1 METHDT
7 QPEHQVQD
15 AEYLR
20 LLGYPP
26 GHEPGAR
33 VRELMAWARAWYGEH
48 GRPWVYLRRVEY
60 RENGERLRLDGVEFD
75 SRRLHEH
82 LRQHDARSAVLL
94 AVSAGREC
102 EEHARAL
109 WEQGRPDEYF
119 FLEIFGSAVVE
130 DLVART
136 SGRICDLAGPQGLM
150 AIRHYSPG
158 YTGWDVAEQNKLFHL
173 ISQGMSGSFP
183 GPLEVLSSGM
193 LRPKKSLLA
202 VFGLA
207 PTNGQVAPDAR
218 ATPCENCGFSPC
230 RYRRA
235 PYRHAAGPVSGR
247 PKVRPETG
255 PAPPRYTVNARA
267 LRKWA
272 TERVSLTPQADGTL
286 EAVFR
291 FDGTTCSHQPLA
303 FDYRVRLS
311 RPADGH
317 VILDSSCRPAPDDEG
332 HKLTCSYLA
341 DAGDHLREIAADR
354 PLLGRP
360 LDEVFAW
367 SRETAPAGCHCAAAS
382 RAHKWGLALEAIHY
396 ALGIRRDGTTES
408 REDDAAHDRLSPAIP
423 TNSP

>member
-1 METHDT
+1 MEIHDT
-7 QPEHQVQD
+7 QPDYQVQD
-15 AEYLR
+15 AEFLR
-20 LLGYPP
+20 LLGYPA

-48 GRPWVYLRRVEY
+48 GRPWVYLRRVEFQTDA
-60 RENGERLRLDGVEFD
+60 EQLRLDGVAFD
-75 SRRLHEH
+75 SPRLHEH

-109 WEQGRPDEYF
+109 WNEGKPDEYF

-136 SGRICDLAGPQGLM
+136 SGRVCDLAAPEGLM

-158 YTGWDVAEQNKLFHL
+158 YTGWDVSEQPKLLSL
-173 ISQGMSGSFP
+173 IARGMSASFP

-207 PTNGQVAPDAR
+207 PASARLSAAATDAP
-218 ATPCENCGFSPC
+218 CVNCSFAPC

-235 PYRHAAGPVSGR
+235 PYRHDVGPVSDRTPGGQSQA
-247 PKVRPETG
+247 G
-255 PAPPRYTVNARA
+255 PAAPRYTVNARA

-272 TERVSLTPQADGTL
+272 AERISLTPQADGSL

-311 RPADGH
+311 GPVSGN
-317 VILDSSCRPAPDDEG
+317 VILETSCVPAPDDEG

-341 DAGDHLREIAADR
+341 DGTDHLREIASDR

-360 LDEVFAW
+360 LDEVFTWART
-367 SRETAPAGCHCAAAS
+367 SAPSGCHCAPDS
-382 RAHKWGLALEAIHY
+382 RLHKWGLALEAIHY
-396 ALGIRRDGTTES
+396 ALS
-408 REDDAAHDRLSPAIP
+408 QA
-423 TNSP
+423 NSQTPDPKPQALHLC